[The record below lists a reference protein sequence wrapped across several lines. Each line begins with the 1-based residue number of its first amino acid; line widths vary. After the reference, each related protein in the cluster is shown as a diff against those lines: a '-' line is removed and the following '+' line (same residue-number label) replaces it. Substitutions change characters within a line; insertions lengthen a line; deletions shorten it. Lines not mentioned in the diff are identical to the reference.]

1 MVRAGPGSVDV
12 RILAID
18 TSTPASSV
26 AIGEEGAL
34 RGLSVNVDRR
44 GHVKFLVP
52 AIDFCLEQA
61 GWSTRDID
69 LVAVDIGPGPYTG
82 LRSGISTAQAFAAAI
97 GAPMATVS
105 SLTVIALRAAT
116 GRRRIWPVVDMR
128 RGQVAVA
135 PFTPLPG
142 GVAPDGEPE
151 VVAPEEFKAIL
162 EGEIDDSLVVGDWQ
176 SVPDSTWAGLH
187 RVRRGRPRYPSA
199 ETILEI
205 AAMKARHGK
214 TTDPDAVRPFYLRE
228 PDVQINWQ
236 AFRSE
241 GAWPQ

>member
-1 MVRAGPGSVDV
+1 MK
-12 RILAID
+12 ILAID
-18 TSTPASSV
+18 TATPASSV
-26 AIGEEGAL
+26 AIGDGAEL

-52 AIDFCLEQA
+52 AIDFCLDQA
-61 GWSTRDID
+61 GWNTRDID
-69 LVAVDIGPGPYTG
+69 LVAVDVGPGPYTG
-82 LRSGISTAQAFAAAI
+82 LRSGISTAQALAAAI

-105 SLTVIALRAAT
+105 SLTTLALRAAT

-128 RGQVAVA
+128 RGQIAVA

-142 GVAPDGEPE
+142 GVAPAGDPE
-151 VVAPEEFKAIL
+151 VVKPEDFKAML
-162 EGEIDDSLVVGDWQ
+162 ESTADDSLVVGDWQ
-176 SVPDSTWAGLH
+176 SVPESIWTGLH
-187 RVRRGRPRYPSA
+187 RIRKGRPRYPSA

-205 AAMKARHGK
+205 AALKAEQGK
-214 TTDPDAVRPFYLRE
+214 LSDPDDVRPFYMRE
-228 PDVQINWQ
+228 PDVQINWE

>member
-1 MVRAGPGSVDV
+1 MK
-12 RILAID
+12 ILAID
-18 TSTPASSV
+18 TATPASSV
-26 AIGEEGAL
+26 AIGEGDSL

-44 GHVKFLVP
+44 GHVRFLIP
-52 AIDFCLEQA
+52 AIDFCLDQA
-61 GWSTRDID
+61 GWAARDID
-69 LVAVDIGPGPYTG
+69 LVAVDVGPGPYTG

-97 GAPMATVS
+97 GAPMVTVS
-105 SLTVIALRAAT
+105 SLTTIALRAAT

-128 RGQVAVA
+128 RGQIAVA

-151 VVAPEEFKAIL
+151 VVRPEDFKVML
-162 EGEIDDSLVVGDWQ
+162 EREVDESLVVGDWQ
-176 SVPDSTWAGLH
+176 SVPESTWIGLH

-205 AAMKARHGK
+205 ASMKARHGK
-214 TTDPDAVRPFYLRE
+214 TSGPEDVRPLYMRE
-228 PDVQINWQ
+228 PDVQINWE

-241 GAWPQ
+241 GAWPK

>member
-1 MVRAGPGSVDV
+1 MK
-12 RILAID
+12 ILAID
-18 TSTPASSV
+18 TATPASSV
-26 AIGEEGAL
+26 AIGEGDSL

-44 GHVKFLVP
+44 GHVRFLIP
-52 AIDFCLEQA
+52 AIDFCLDQA
-61 GWSTRDID
+61 GWASRDID
-69 LVAVDIGPGPYTG
+69 LVAVDVGPGPYTG

-97 GAPMATVS
+97 GAPMVTVS
-105 SLTVIALRAAT
+105 SLTTIALRAAT

-128 RGQVAVA
+128 RGQIAVA

-151 VVAPEEFKAIL
+151 VVRPEDFKVML
-162 EGEIDDSLVVGDWQ
+162 EREVDESLVVGDWQ
-176 SVPDSTWAGLH
+176 SVPESTWIGLH

-205 AAMKARHGK
+205 ASMKARHGK
-214 TTDPDAVRPFYLRE
+214 TSGPEDVRPLYMRE
-228 PDVQINWQ
+228 PDVQINWE

-241 GAWPQ
+241 GAWPK